1 MPYDPFQ
8 FVKRTIAAASQADGD
23 DIDLADDQRANDL
36 VGTWDLAANP
46 N

>member
-1 MPYDPFQ
+1 M
-8 FVKRTIAAASQADGD
+8 KAIAAASQAEGD
-23 DIDLADDQRANDL
+23 DVDLADDQRASDL